1 MKSIVNTQFYIV
13 LTAIEKHLKLGIE
26 NKNNTKLENG
36 QILHVWFAPK
46 TWNELSGMINNIKV
60 ELAL

>member
-1 MKSIVNTQFYIV
+1 MKSMVNTQFYIV
-13 LTAIEKHLKLGIE
+13 LTAIEKYLKLGIE

-36 QILHVWFAPK
+36 PTLYVWFVLK

-60 ELAL
+60 KLAL